1 MSHTIR
7 EITDDAEWDA
17 LVDRAELGTVYHRS
31 GWLGVLNECT
41 EARIHRVALEG
52 PAGLLAI
59 WPIGLLRK
67 GPLRI
72 GGSPLPGWNTAYLGP
87 LFTDACEDKAD
98 AVRRMYTAPPIRKPA
113 FLATRVMDTTA
124 DLEPLGFRRTKDFE
138 TYEIDLTEPTETL
151 WGNLKG
157 TCRTRIRKGEKNGLD
172 IREEHDDSYLDEF
185 MAMACDVFAKT
196 NKMPPFSKYFLK
208 QVDTRLRARG
218 ELLVT
223 SAYYDDKRIAS
234 LMIPYDRGTA
244 MYFAGVSLANHL
256 DLAPNNLLHWN
267 TIIIAKSQG
276 VPKYDFISSKGSPGR
291 FKSTFSP
298 QKLVK
303 STHWEASKSAYI
315 TIAKNYYEK
324 VSRYRM
330 RTNRLGTTG
339 IAKKRNRQS

>member
-17 LVDRAELGTVYHRS
+17 MVDQTELGTVYHRS

-157 TCRTRIRKGEKNGLD
+157 TCRTQIRKGEKNGLE
-172 IREEHDDSYLDEF
+172 IREEHDASYLDEF
-185 MAMACDVFAKT
+185 MAMAGGVFAKT
-196 NKMPPFSKYFLK
+196 NKKPPFSKCFLE
-208 QVDTRLRARG
+208 QVESRLRARG

-223 SAYYDDKRIAS
+223 SAFQGSDRIAT
-234 LMIPYDRGTA
+234 LMIPHDRRTA
-244 MYFAGVSLANHL
+244 MYFAGVSLASRL
-256 DLAPNNLLHWN
+256 DLAPNNLLQWK
-267 TIIIAKSQG
+267 TIMIAKSLG
-276 VPKYDFISSKGSPGR
+276 TSSYDFISSKGSPGK

-298 QKLVK
+298 KHTIRSIHWEFAK
-303 STHWEASKSAYI
+303 STFIHM
-315 TIAKNYYEK
+315 AKNRYEAT
-324 VSRYRM
+324 M
-330 RTNRLGTTG
+330 
-339 IAKKRNRQS
+339 KKRNRIAERNK

>member
-31 GWLGVLNECT
+31 GWLGVLSECT

-52 PAGLLAI
+52 PTGLLAI

-67 GPLRI
+67 GPLRV

-124 DLEPLGFRRTKDFE
+124 DLEPLGFRRIKDFE

-157 TCRTRIRKGEKNGLD
+157 TCRTRIRKGEKNGLE
-172 IREEHDDSYLDEF
+172 IREEHDASYLDEF
-185 MAMACDVFAKT
+185 MAMAGDVFAKT
-196 NKMPPFSKYFLK
+196 NKRPPFTRHFLQ
-208 QVDTRLRARG
+208 QVDTRLRARD
-218 ELLVT
+218 ELLIT
-223 SAYYDDKRIAS
+223 SAFYGNERIAT
-234 LMIPYDRGTA
+234 LMIPHNQRTA
-244 MYFAGVSLANHL
+244 MYFSGVSLANRL
-256 DLAPNNLLHWN
+256 DLAPNNLLHWR
-267 TIIIAKSQG
+267 TMMFGKQRGIT
-276 VPKYDFISSKGSPGR
+276 KYDFISNLGSPGK
-291 FKSTFSP
+291 FKATFHPIERVSCA
-298 QKLVK
+298 
-303 STHWEASKSAYI
+303 HWERSSNLI
-315 TIAKNYYEK
+315 VRTLRNTYEK
-324 VSRYRM
+324 KTRESRRVP
-330 RTNRLGTTG
+330 RKSEWR
-339 IAKKRNRQS
+339 